1 MYAVIYI
8 TAKDAEEARRI
19 ARKLVEERLAAC
31 ANIIEKVSSIYWWRG
46 EIVEDEEAFIIVKT
60 LKEKVP
66 AIVKRVK
73 EIHSYQVPEI
83 IALEITEGS
92 EDYLRWLREE
102 VGEQKS

>member
-8 TAKDAEEARRI
+8 TAKDADEARRI

>member
-8 TAKDAEEARRI
+8 TAKDADEARRI

-60 LKEKVP
+60 LKEKVS

>member
-8 TAKDAEEARRI
+8 TAKDADEARRI

-73 EIHSYQVPEI
+73 EIHSYEVPEI